1 LDPEDPDGAKNCS
14 REQTPGYCF
23 VASLRMR
30 RSTRTW
36 LGRGIAAVLVAGALG
51 YVPYHVY
58 ARSGLART
66 LQLRQELATLRAHN
80 AALAAENQRLEREAE
95 ALRDDPEAI
104 ERVARTELGWVRP
117 GEIIVDLSP
126 APGGAAARLGDLGHA
141 AESGRS
147 GRAGGSTGHPPPPST
162 RPR

>member
-1 LDPEDPDGAKNCS
+1 
-14 REQTPGYCF
+14 
-23 VASLRMR
+23 MR

-80 AALAAENQRLEREAE
+80 AALAVANQRLEREAE

-117 GEIIVDLSP
+117 GEIIVDLSSP
-126 APGGAAARLGDLGHA
+126 PPGGAAARLGIPGPVP
-141 AESGRS
+141 EPGRAV
-147 GRAGGSTGHPPPPST
+147 RAGGPTERSLTS
-162 RPR
+162 RSR